1 MGYTGVVW
9 ESRSTEQLAR
19 DLTEGPG
26 PSSVGDAGAA
36 WVRVANGFNAAAT
49 EYTQLLDRVRT
60 SWESQH
66 APDVLARLQEL
77 GDWLQAKALNAA
89 ANGQRAEQA
98 AVAAT
103 VAILA
108 MPSVSEAVEGEA
120 QRDMMASLAAYNGAV
135 LTGSFAEFDAAATAD
150 QANAAAVMQQYE
162 NAVAPLATA
171 WEEPLPPEVAKGDAA
186 AAERAAAAAAA
197 GAAGG
202 SAGAGGG
209 GYAPPPMPLGPHA
222 GRGVSGSERPSNSG
236 RVSAVSPAAA
246 STMAGAP
253 YAPMAGLARGQDGG
267 RDHESMYPPEV
278 LEGGGE
284 AAAGLAA
291 NGSTWLPA
299 TGINDTP
306 ILVDSVSW
314 GPDTAAFDGL
324 ADPGTAPDE
333 FADDS
338 RTLEQVSDSWV
349 SPAVIG
355 ASSEEP

>member
-36 WVRVANGFNAAAT
+36 WVRVANGFTAAAA
-49 EYTQLLDRVRT
+49 EYTQALDRVRT
-60 SWESQH
+60 SWESRH
-66 APDVLARLQEL
+66 APEVLARLQEL

-108 MPSVSEAVEGEA
+108 MPSVSEAAEGQA
-120 QRDMMASLAAYNGAV
+120 QRDMMASLAAYNGAI

-171 WEEPLPPEVAKGDAA
+171 WDEPLPPEVAKGDAA
-186 AAERAAAAAAA
+186 AAERAAAAAAD

-209 GYAPPPMPLGPHA
+209 GYAPPPMPLGPHT
-222 GRGVSGSERPSNSG
+222 GRNVSGSERPSNGG

-267 RDHESMYPPEV
+267 RDHESIYPPEV

-284 AAAGLAA
+284 AAAGLAE
-291 NGSTWLPA
+291 NSSTWLPA

-306 ILVDSVSW
+306 ILLDSVSW

-324 ADPGTAPDE
+324 ADPGTAPEE
-333 FADDS
+333 FAEDA

-355 ASSEEP
+355 KGVEEP